1 MGQTITEKI
10 LASIYA
16 TPMTY
21 SEISDLPYLKTISH
35 YGIDFSIETLI
46 KRDFII
52 EKIVDRHP
60 YRTEEYRRKYGE
72 VVKVTDGP
80 FNGFTGNI
88 EKVNE
93 EKMGNP
99 SFLMVLTGGEYAY
112 QRKDGVLVVPI
123 GCLKD

>member
-1 MGQTITEKI
+1 MLEITEKI

-52 EKIVDRHP
+52 EKIADRHK
-60 YRTEEYRRKYGE
+60 YRTKAYRIKYGE
-72 VVKVTDGP
+72 VVRVKYRATKKG
-80 FNGFTGNI
+80 
-88 EKVNE
+88 EKYLAE
-93 EKMGNP
+93 HGY
-99 SFLMVLTGGEYAY
+99 L
-112 QRKDGVLVVPI
+112 D
-123 GCLKD
+123 

>member
-1 MGQTITEKI
+1 MLEITEKI

-60 YRTEEYRRKYGE
+60 YRTEKYKRKYGE
-72 VVKVTDGP
+72 VVRVKYSVTKKG
-80 FNGFTGNI
+80 
-88 EKVNE
+88 EKYLAKHGYLN
-93 EKMGNP
+93 
-99 SFLMVLTGGEYAY
+99 
-112 QRKDGVLVVPI
+112 
-123 GCLKD
+123 